1 MVRLTAYAWYP
12 SFPGTVRGVRKP
24 RQGKGIGT
32 RIEEVRGMRHLRH
45 VIALSALP
53 LVAAQGKGDRVD
65 VDVGS
70 IILYALIGLVVGLLA
85 RFLVPGRDPLGFFG
99 TLILGVVGALIG
111 GWLAG
116 AVLPETEG
124 VDWLASLLVAIVL
137 VLLVRM
143 FRGGTWGRRT
153 Y

>member
-1 MVRLTAYAWYP
+1 
-12 SFPGTVRGVRKP
+12 
-24 RQGKGIGT
+24 
-32 RIEEVRGMRHLRH
+32 MRFLRPA
-45 VIALSALP
+45 IALAALP
-53 LVAAQGKGDRVD
+53 LIAAQGGKGDKVD

-116 AVLPETEG
+116 AVLPETPG
-124 VDWLASLLVAIVL
+124 IDWLASLLVAIVL
-137 VLLVRM
+137 VLLVRS

>member
-1 MVRLTAYAWYP
+1 
-12 SFPGTVRGVRKP
+12 
-24 RQGKGIGT
+24 
-32 RIEEVRGMRHLRH
+32 MRFLRPAI
-45 VIALSALP
+45 VLSALP
-53 LVAAQGKGDRVD
+53 LITAQKGDKVD
-65 VDVGS
+65 VDLGS
-70 IILYALIGLVVGLLA
+70 ILLYALIGLVVGLLA

-116 AVLPETEG
+116 AVFPETEG
-124 VDWLASLLVAIVL
+124 IDWLASLLVAILL
-137 VLLVRM
+137 VLLVRS

>member
-1 MVRLTAYAWYP
+1 
-12 SFPGTVRGVRKP
+12 
-24 RQGKGIGT
+24 
-32 RIEEVRGMRHLRH
+32 MRHLRH

>member
-1 MVRLTAYAWYP
+1 MHATPVSWKRE
-12 SFPGTVRGVRKP
+12 RGKETEARNDV
-24 RQGKGIGT
+24 GI
-32 RIEEVRGMRHLRH
+32 RIEEVREMRYLRPA
-45 VIALSALP
+45 IAISALP
-53 LVAAQGKGDRVD
+53 LVAAQGDRIKVD
-65 VDVGS
+65 LGTIV
-70 IILYALIGLVVGLLA
+70 LYALIGLVVGLLA

-116 AVLPETEG
+116 AVFPETEG
-124 VDWLASLLVAIVL
+124 IDWLASLLVAILL
-137 VLLVRM
+137 VLLVRS

>member
-1 MVRLTAYAWYP
+1 
-12 SFPGTVRGVRKP
+12 
-24 RQGKGIGT
+24 
-32 RIEEVRGMRHLRH
+32 MRYLRPAI
-45 VIALSALP
+45 VLSALP
-53 LVAAQGKGDRVD
+53 LIAAQGDRMN

-70 IILYALIGLVVGLLA
+70 IVLYALIGLVVGLLA
-85 RFLVPGRDPLGFFG
+85 RFLVPGRDPMGFIG

-116 AVLPETEG
+116 AILPETEG
-124 VDWLASLLVAIVL
+124 IDWLASLLVAILL
-137 VLLVRM
+137 VLLVRS

>member
-1 MVRLTAYAWYP
+1 
-12 SFPGTVRGVRKP
+12 
-24 RQGKGIGT
+24 
-32 RIEEVRGMRHLRH
+32 MRYLRPA
-45 VIALSALP
+45 IALSALP
-53 LVAAQGKGDRVD
+53 LVAAQGDRIKVD
-65 VDVGS
+65 LGTIV
-70 IILYALIGLVVGLLA
+70 LYALIGLVVGLLA

-116 AVLPETEG
+116 AVFPETEG
-124 VDWLASLLVAIVL
+124 IDWLASLLVAILL
-137 VLLVRM
+137 VLLVRS